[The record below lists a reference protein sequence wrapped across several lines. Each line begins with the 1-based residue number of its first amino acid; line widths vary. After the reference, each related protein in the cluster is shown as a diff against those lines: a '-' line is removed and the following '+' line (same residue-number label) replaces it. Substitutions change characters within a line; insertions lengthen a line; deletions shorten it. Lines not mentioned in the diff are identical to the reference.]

1 MQEWTTKTYKKE
13 DKIFQEIPKEVD
25 KYIEYS
31 ICNIEESKIGTKA
44 EFFNK
49 FENHKNIIKQ
59 ILGKKYGQN

>member
-1 MQEWTTKTYKKE
+1 LKYSSKNV
-13 DKIFQEIPKEVD
+13 IKEVD